1 MMSPSQ
7 ILEQMIVEK
16 MTLVRNT
23 IMNIPGI
30 KIILFLSNLK
40 VWDYIL

>member
-7 ILEQMIVEK
+7 ILEQMIIEK
-16 MTLVRNT
+16 MTLIRDT

-30 KIILFLSNLK
+30 KIILFLSNLEI
-40 VWDYIL
+40 WDYIL